1 MKLYKDNNM
10 LDKWVLLAYQSLFD
24 NYYSVDGELY
34 NELKKYYGEKEWQ
47 ILKKEVYNNASKK
60 QLYEYYKLDDEYENY
75 LLW

>member
-1 MKLYKDNNM
+1 M

-47 ILKKEVYNNASKK
+47 ILKKKYIIMHQKNNYMNIIS
-60 QLYEYYKLDDEYENY
+60 
-75 LLW
+75 

>member
-47 ILKKEVYNNASKK
+47 I
-60 QLYEYYKLDDEYENY
+60 
-75 LLW
+75 

>member
-34 NELKKYYGEKEWQ
+34 NELKKYYGEEEWQ
-47 ILKKEVYNNASKK
+47 ILKKKYIIKHQK
-60 QLYEYYKLDDEYENY
+60 III
-75 LLW
+75 

>member
-1 MKLYKDNNM
+1 M

-34 NELKKYYGEKEWQ
+34 NELKKYYGEEEWQ